1 MSAKFI
7 RLKVRTARIVHG
19 FDAQNAEI
27 IEEPLDEAY
36 TIKLVA
42 IDRIQSISERYL
54 LVTGGHGRLM
64 YWEYKGGM
72 DALAQRLA
80 KAGLLLE

>member
-1 MSAKFI
+1 MSARFI

-19 FDAQNAEI
+19 FDAQNVEI
-27 IEEPLDEAY
+27 VEEVNEEVY
-36 TIKLVA
+36 VTKLVA
-42 IDRIQSISERYL
+42 IERIQSISERYL
-54 LVTGGHGRLM
+54 LVSGGQGRLM

>member
-1 MSAKFI
+1 MSARFI
-7 RLKVRTARIVHG
+7 RLKVRTAQIVHG

-27 IEEPLDEAY
+27 VEEVNEESY
-36 TIKLVA
+36 VTKLVA
-42 IDRIQSISERYL
+42 LERIQSINERFI
-54 LVTGGHGRLM
+54 LVTGGQGRLM

-72 DALAQRLA
+72 EALAQRLA